1 MTLDEA
7 INEFEYY
14 RKKVIT
20 EYRTL
25 ELIKDF
31 EEIRIP
37 EEISYYIMHL
47 YDYVVKNIIPNINK
61 EEYSKLTY
69 YINNDILLEDTPEFS
84 YYNRKQINILIHLAM
99 FKDDEYIQI

>member
-7 INEFEYY
+7 IIQYEYY

-20 EYRTL
+20 EYRIL
-25 ELIKDF
+25 ELNKDF
-31 EEIRIP
+31 GVMEIP
-37 EEISYYIMHL
+37 EEVSYYIVHL
-47 YDYVVKNIIPNINK
+47 YDYVTKNIIPYINK

-69 YINNDILLEDTPEFS
+69 YINNEIILKDTPEFS

-99 FKDDEYIQI
+99 FKDDEYVQI